1 MLFLA
6 FLKFSGSLLIIIC
19 MIFGFFNELY
29 VFKIVE
35 KNKSMFSN
43 CDDKAAV
50 EKSGHNWMAERWLRA
65 KEWQG
70 KLLHKR
76 WHYPEILCIESV
88 DWASIKNQ
96 ACTFILSM
104 PSWERR
110 FGPYWTWANP
120 IPVMDWW
127 THKQYRHTR
136 TWLVLVHQRGNW
148 QLNSWCKQGGVWGL
162 TSSESKLGV
171 WSSFEQNW
179 VDKHHGGAKS
189 KTY

>member
-1 MLFLA
+1 
-6 FLKFSGSLLIIIC
+6 
-19 MIFGFFNELY
+19 
-29 VFKIVE
+29 
-35 KNKSMFSN
+35 MFSN
-43 CDDKAAV
+43 CEDKAVA
-50 EKSGHNWMAERWLRA
+50 EKSGHNWGWMAERWLRA

-70 KLLHKR
+70 KLLHKK

-88 DWASIKNQ
+88 DWASIKFTKSAVHIHSIHVQ
-96 ACTFILSM
+96 LREVI
-104 PSWERR
+104 
-110 FGPYWTWANP
+110 WTLLDIANP
-120 IPVMDWW
+120 ISVIDWW

-148 QLNSWCKQGGVWGL
+148 QLNSWCKQDGVWGL